1 MNIIEHLS
9 RTITPVLLN
18 NVNDADGNRASLL
31 EKVYAIIVAR
41 LADDN
46 VANGFT
52 STTIANDDVGFFD
65 RFLPELNHRNDMVK
79 QLSTHYSV
87 PEQETTSL
95 ISRAAPMVY
104 NELRNL
110 SGTTPVYTFL
120 RNHLSSLTSVIPAWA
135 YAFIPAGILTAM
147 NINAPHV
154 ETTTTTQRVVDTK
167 EEHLVRVDA
176 PKSNPLKAL
185 LPLIG
190 LLILGALAWAM
201 LKGCNKEPAP
211 VATPEPVAVSSTT
224 STSTTTDTTTVVTDS
239 ATATASATDSSVM
252 GTAVVG
258 TDANAV
264 SSTTT
269 TTVISTTEPSVTFEA
284 GHLNFYFATDKDVV
298 ASGAKEKAQ
307 EILQAAKDGKV
318 IGISGYTDSTGNAA
332 HNADLAKRRAAAVEK
347 FLIDNGVPAKQLK
360 KIKPSDTV
368 GANGKDQEGRRVE
381 VYVVDDATPVATE
394 VKTTTTEVKPAG
406 DVKLTDAN
414 TSTATATDATAASST
429 KP

>member
-18 NVNDADGNRASLL
+18 NVNDADGKRASLL

-41 LADDN
+41 LADDG
-46 VANGFT
+46 VANNFT

-65 RFLPELNHRNDMVK
+65 RFLPEATHRGDMVK
-79 QLSTHYSV
+79 QLSSHYSV

-110 SGTTPVYTFL
+110 AGTTPVHSFL

-154 ETTTTTQRVVDTK
+154 TATTTQRVVDTK

-190 LLILGALAWAM
+190 LLILGGLAWAL
-201 LKGCNKEPAP
+201 LKGCNKEPEP
-211 VATPEPVAVSSTT
+211 VATPAPVAVSSTT
-224 STSTTTDTTTVVTDS
+224 ATSTTTTTETTVVS
-239 ATATASATDSSVM
+239 ATDTTAPVTAMATDSSVM
-252 GTAVVG
+252 GTATG
-258 TDANAV
+258 ANAM
-264 SSTTT
+264 SATTT
-269 TTVISTTEPSVTFEA
+269 TTTTISTTEPSVTFEA

-318 IGISGYTDSTGNAA
+318 LGISGYTDSTGNAA

-347 FLIDNGVPAKQLK
+347 FLIDNGVPANQLK
-360 KIKPSDTV
+360 KIKPTDTV

-381 VYVVDDATPVATE
+381 VYVVDDATPAVTA

-414 TSTATATDATAASST
+414 TSTATATDATAASAT
-429 KP
+429 K